1 MNITIG
7 RSGTIYYG
15 NCASKNYNSVSDY
28 NQRKTNGEDSASSL
42 RELLSEKRRKQKNTS
57 GYEKIL
63 QTSSEYGQSIR
74 TDRTNQKKSATRLKK
89 LRYSFKA
96 VSTQIMRSKTSV
108 SAKQVAGKAR
118 REVVRLKQKLTSSEY
133 DPEEVRIALTHAQK
147 IERVAKKKVK
157 HLMEEEMVKV
167 TGGPCVG
174 ELEEREETKNQIP
187 ADKEE
192 NVSDDIGE
200 DISGL
205 QEEIAAAMQEQMQSY
220 QEMMQ
225 TQMEQM
231 QQMAEAYQEEMTS
244 DMDDMMS
251 ELMEEMEE
259 SMKELLEES
268 GLSDLMDS
276 MFGGTDMEMDP
287 ADYQMMK
294 LKHRAKELKE
304 IAKADAEYLK
314 AVFDRLEKMKDA
326 AMQGMDG
333 TNQNSNAG
341 MMIFSGGMA
350 SSAGME
356 SAAEIV
362 RESGR
367 FAESDMTGSGMSS
380 GSMPMTAAGVSF
392 DVSV

>member
-15 NCASKNYNSVSDY
+15 NCASKNYQSDSFY
-28 NQRKTNGEDSASSL
+28 NQEKAKGEDSASSL
-42 RELLSEKRRKQKNTS
+42 RELLSEKRRKQKSTS

-74 TDRTNQKKSATRLKK
+74 TDRANQKKSAAKLKK

-147 IERVAKKKVK
+147 MERVAKKKVK

-167 TGGPCVG
+167 TGGPCIG
-174 ELEEREETKNQIP
+174 ELEEREKTKNQIP

-192 NVSDDIGE
+192 NISDDFGE
-200 DISGL
+200 NISDS
-205 QEEIAAAMQEQMQSY
+205 QEEITAAMQEQMQSY

-231 QQMAEAYQEEMTS
+231 QQMTEAYQEEMTS
-244 DMDDMMS
+244 AMGDMMS

-341 MMIFSGGMA
+341 MMTFSGGVA
-350 SSAGME
+350 SSAGTD

-367 FAESDMTGSGMSS
+367 FAESDMTGFGMSS
-380 GSMPMTAAGVSF
+380 GSMPVTAGVSF

>member
-15 NCASKNYNSVSDY
+15 NCASKNYQSDSFY
-28 NQRKTNGEDSASSL
+28 NQGKAKGEDSASSL
-42 RELLSEKRRKQKNTS
+42 RELLSEKRRKQKSTS

-74 TDRTNQKKSATRLKK
+74 TDRANQKKSAAKLKK

-133 DPEEVRIALTHAQK
+133 DSEEVRIALTHAQK
-147 IERVAKKKVK
+147 MERVAKKKVK

-167 TGGPCVG
+167 TGGPCIG
-174 ELEEREETKNQIP
+174 ELEEREEEQKQIP
-187 ADKEE
+187 E
-192 NVSDDIGE
+192 
-200 DISGL
+200 
-205 QEEIAAAMQEQMQSY
+205 AMQEQMQSY

-231 QQMAEAYQEEMTS
+231 QQMTEAYQEEMTS
-244 DMDDMMS
+244 AMGDMMS

-326 AMQGMDG
+326 AMQGMGG
-333 TNQNSNAG
+333 TNQQSNAG
-341 MMIFSGGMA
+341 MVTLSGGMA
-350 SSAGME
+350 SSAGTE
-356 SAAEIV
+356 SAAEII
-362 RESGR
+362 RESDR
-367 FAESDMTGSGMSS
+367 FAESDMTGFGMSS
-380 GSMPMTAAGVSF
+380 GSMPVTAGVSF

>member
-7 RSGTIYYG
+7 CSGTIYYG
-15 NCASKNYNSVSDY
+15 NCASKNYQSDSFY
-28 NQRKTNGEDSASSL
+28 NQEKAKGEDSASSL

-74 TDRTNQKKSATRLKK
+74 ADRTNQKKSAAKLKK

-147 IERVAKKKVK
+147 MERVAKKKVK

-167 TGGPCVG
+167 TGGPCIG
-174 ELEEREETKNQIP
+174 ELEEREEEQKQIP
-187 ADKEE
+187 E
-192 NVSDDIGE
+192 
-200 DISGL
+200 
-205 QEEIAAAMQEQMQSY
+205 AMQEQMQSY

-231 QQMAEAYQEEMTS
+231 QQMTEAYQEEMTS
-244 DMDDMMS
+244 AMGDMMS

-326 AMQGMDG
+326 AMQGMGG
-333 TNQNSNAG
+333 TNQQSNAG
-341 MMIFSGGMA
+341 MMTFSGGVA
-350 SSAGME
+350 SSAGMD

-367 FAESDMTGSGMSS
+367 FAESDMTGFGVSS
-380 GSMPMTAAGVSF
+380 GSMPVTAGVSF

>member
-15 NCASKNYNSVSDY
+15 NCASKNYQSDSFY
-28 NQRKTNGEDSASSL
+28 NQEKAKGEDSASSL

-74 TDRTNQKKSATRLKK
+74 TDRANQKKSAAKLKK

-147 IERVAKKKVK
+147 MERVAKKKVK

-167 TGGPCVG
+167 TGGPCIG
-174 ELEEREETKNQIP
+174 ELEEREKTKNQIP

-192 NVSDDIGE
+192 NISDDFGE
-200 DISGL
+200 NISDS
-205 QEEIAAAMQEQMQSY
+205 QEEITAAMQEQMQSY

-231 QQMAEAYQEEMTS
+231 QQMTEAYQEEMTS
-244 DMDDMMS
+244 AMGDMMS

-341 MMIFSGGMA
+341 MMTFSGGVA
-350 SSAGME
+350 SSAGMD

-367 FAESDMTGSGMSS
+367 FAESDMTGFGVSS
-380 GSMPMTAAGVSF
+380 GSMPVTAGVSF